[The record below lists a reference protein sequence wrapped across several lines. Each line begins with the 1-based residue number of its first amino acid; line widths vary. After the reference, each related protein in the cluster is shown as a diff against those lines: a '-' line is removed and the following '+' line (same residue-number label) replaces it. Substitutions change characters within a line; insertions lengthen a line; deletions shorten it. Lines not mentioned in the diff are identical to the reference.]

1 MYLNGLYVPKNEKEA
16 FYIFIRCIE
25 TMTEEAE
32 RRVAGPVYLRLRRMF
47 LEGTGVSQDLK
58 VISAIESEILPLLH
72 LVLSGDVMYKKSLGW
87 GNSWRTRR
95 KHGPVAGGK
104 ASGDSWTLNEAIFM
118 MKVSEAIT
126 KMISISE
133 GNQHDI
139 CHFMKVWGF
148 VRTIGEAEGLD
159 ERTLMTLE
167 LAAVVHDIAC
177 PILRKEIGRAPGET
191 GKLRPPL
198 VREFY
203 EDSGLGY
210 QILLGS
216 GFSGECRRAGE

>member
-1 MYLNGLYVPKNEKEA
+1 
-16 FYIFIRCIE
+16 
-25 TMTEEAE
+25 
-32 RRVAGPVYLRLRRMF
+32 
-47 LEGTGVSQDLK
+47 
-58 VISAIESEILPLLH
+58 
-72 LVLSGDVMYKKSLGW
+72 
-87 GNSWRTRR
+87 
-95 KHGPVAGGK
+95 
-104 ASGDSWTLNEAIFM
+104 M

-148 VRTIGEAEGLD
+148 ARTIGEAEGLD

-177 PILRKEIGRAPGET
+177 PILRKEIGRAPGGEQEKA
-191 GKLRPPL
+191 GPPL

-203 EDSGLGY
+203 KDSGLDY
-210 QILLGS
+210 QILLEAD
-216 GFSGECRRAGE
+216 FLVNAGEQENDRKAVSRFQEKVFKTRTGLKLFDDIYHEAKT

>member
-1 MYLNGLYVPKNEKEA
+1 
-16 FYIFIRCIE
+16 
-25 TMTEEAE
+25 
-32 RRVAGPVYLRLRRMF
+32 
-47 LEGTGVSQDLK
+47 
-58 VISAIESEILPLLH
+58 
-72 LVLSGDVMYKKSLGW
+72 
-87 GNSWRTRR
+87 
-95 KHGPVAGGK
+95 
-104 ASGDSWTLNEAIFM
+104 M

-148 VRTIGEAEGLD
+148 ARTIGEAEGLD

-177 PILRKEIGRAPGET
+177 PILRKEIGRAPGGEQEKA
-191 GKLRPPL
+191 GPPL

-203 EDSGLGY
+203 KDSGLDEEMLERICFLVGHHHTFTNVDGLDY
-210 QILLGS
+210 QILLEAD
-216 GFSGECRRAGE
+216 FLVNAGEHENDRKAVSRFREKVFKTRTGLKLLDDIYHEAKT